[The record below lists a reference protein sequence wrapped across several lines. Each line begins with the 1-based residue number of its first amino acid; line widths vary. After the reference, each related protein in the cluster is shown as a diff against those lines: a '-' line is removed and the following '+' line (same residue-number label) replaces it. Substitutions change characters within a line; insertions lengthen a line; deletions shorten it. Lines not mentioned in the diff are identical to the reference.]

1 MNSVPEDRSAASS
14 GHSLRERRPWAA
26 RVVLALLG
34 RLEGGRLTVHLP
46 DGSRC
51 TCGSG
56 PLEAHL
62 TVRQWRVFSAVLR
75 SGDIGLGRTYIDGDW
90 DSEDIAGLLVLL
102 ARGRDAIDRLVYGGR
117 MGGLLLRIRH
127 LLNANT
133 RRGARRNI
141 LAHYDLGNAFYR
153 LWLDP
158 SMTYSS
164 AFFQGDRTQSL
175 ESAQRAKVGRAL
187 DELGVGSG
195 QRVLEIGCGWG
206 TLAIA
211 AASRGA
217 QVTGISL
224 SDAQTAWARSA
235 AAVAACADRVDF
247 QIRDYRDVS
256 ERFDR
261 IASIEMIEAV
271 GERYWPRYFAAI
283 RGALQ
288 DTGRALVQAI
298 TIGDRYFE
306 AYRRGTD
313 FIQQYVFP
321 GGMLPSP
328 SRLAAEAA
336 SQGLRIERSLSFGGD
351 YAETLRR
358 WRATFLSQE
367 QAVRALGFDTAFMR
381 LWVFYLAYC
390 EAGFDAGI
398 CDVGQFTLVPSG
410 PAQFQAQ
417 PG

>member
-1 MNSVPEDRSAASS
+1 VFEAQM
-14 GHSLRERRPWAA
+14 
-26 RVVLALLG
+26 RV
-34 RLEGGRLTVHLP
+34 R
-46 DGSRC
+46 D
-51 TCGSG
+51 
-56 PLEAHL
+56 
-62 TVRQWRVFSAVLR
+62 WRVFGAVLR
-75 SGDIGLGRTYIDGDW
+75 SGDVGLGRSFIEGDW
-90 DSEDIAGLLVLL
+90 DSEDIAALLLLL
-102 ARGRDAIDRLVYGGR
+102 ARGRDAIDRLIYGGR

-141 LAHYDLGNAFYR
+141 LAHYDLGNAFYG
-153 LWLDP
+153 LWLDR
-158 SMTYSS
+158 SMTYS
-164 AFFQGDRTQSL
+164 AALFEGQPGRTL
-175 ESAQRAKVGRAL
+175 EEAQRAKVARAL
-187 DELGVGSG
+187 DQLGVGPEH
-195 QRVLEIGCGWG
+195 RVLEIGCGWG

-211 AASRGA
+211 AAARGA
-217 QVTGISL
+217 SVTGISL
-224 SDAQTAWARSA
+224 SDAQTEWARSA
-235 AAVAACADRVDF
+235 ARDAGCAERIDF
-247 QIRDYRDVS
+247 QIRDYRDL
-256 ERFDR
+256 EARYDR

-283 RGALQ
+283 RGALA
-288 DTGRALVQAI
+288 DDGIALVQAI

-336 SQGLRIERSLSFGGD
+336 AQGLHITRTLSFGGD

-358 WRATFLSQE
+358 WRSTFMAE
-367 QAVRALGFDTAFMR
+367 ENAVRALGFDTDFIR
-381 LWVFYLAYC
+381 LWQFYLAYC

-398 CDVGQFTLVPSG
+398 CDVAQFTLQPSA
-410 PAQFQAQ
+410 PEPTPVQ

>member
-1 MNSVPEDRSAASS
+1 MVI
-14 GHSLRERRPWAA
+14 
-26 RVVLALLG
+26 ALLG
-34 RLEGGRLTVHLP
+34 RLQGGRLTLQLP

-51 TCGSG
+51 VCGSG
-56 PLEAHL
+56 ALEAQMRIHD
-62 TVRQWRVFSAVLR
+62 WRVFGAVLR
-75 SGDIGLGRTYIDGDW
+75 SGDVGLGRTFIDGDW
-90 DSEDIAGLLVLL
+90 DSDDIAALLLLL
-102 ARGRDAIDRLVYGGR
+102 ARGRDAIDRLIYGGR
-117 MGGLLLRIRH
+117 MGGLVLRIRH

-158 SMTYSS
+158 SMTYS
-164 AFFQGDRTQSL
+164 AALFEGQRERTL
-175 ESAQRAKVGRAL
+175 EVAQRAKVARAL
-187 DELGVGSG
+187 DELGIQPGH
-195 QRVLEIGCGWG
+195 RMLEIGCGWG

-211 AASRGA
+211 AAARGA
-217 QVTGISL
+217 SVTGISL
-224 SDAQTAWARSA
+224 SDAQTEWARSA
-235 AAVAACADRVDF
+235 ARDARCAERIDF
-247 QIRDYRDVS
+247 QIRDYRDLR
-256 ERFDR
+256 ERYDR

-271 GERYWPRYFAAI
+271 GERYWPRYFGAI
-283 RGALQ
+283 RGALAE
-288 DTGRALVQAI
+288 DGVALVQAI
-298 TIGDRYFE
+298 TIDDSYFE

-336 SQGLRIERSLSFGGD
+336 AQDLQVIRTLRFGGD

-358 WRATFLSQE
+358 WRSTFMGE
-367 QAVRALGFDTAFMR
+367 EKAVRALGFDTDFIR
-381 LWVFYLAYC
+381 LWQFYLAYC

-398 CDVGQFTLVPSG
+398 CDVAQFTLQPSG
-410 PAQFQAQ
+410 SAPPRAQ